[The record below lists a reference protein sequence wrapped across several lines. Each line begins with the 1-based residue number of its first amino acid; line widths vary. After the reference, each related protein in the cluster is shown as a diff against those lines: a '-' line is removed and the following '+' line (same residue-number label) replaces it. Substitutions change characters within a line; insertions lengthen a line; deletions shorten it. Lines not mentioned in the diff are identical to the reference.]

1 MQAEKE
7 LSTLCDTELR
17 DKLRELKVYEIL
29 NAEKANPHFLE
40 LAKKSTTI
48 NENLS
53 DISDAEG
60 NVLATPEKLN
70 EYITG
75 FYSSLY
81 RTDAAVQG
89 EIDDFL
95 GPDIRQHP
103 LVRGSILTAEER
115 ENLDR
120 DLNILEL
127 DNSLEHANLKS
138 APGADGYSY
147 GFIKKF
153 WHIYRT
159 AFQLCKK
166 WAG

>member
-1 MQAEKE
+1 M
-7 LSTLCDTELR
+7 
-17 DKLRELKVYEIL
+17 
-29 NAEKANPHFLE
+29 
-40 LAKKSTTI
+40 
-48 NENLS
+48 
-53 DISDAEG
+53 
-60 NVLATPEKLN
+60 
-70 EYITG
+70 
-75 FYSSLY
+75 
-81 RTDAAVQG
+81 QG

-153 WHIYRT
+153 WHIYREPLFDCAKKGLDNQTLPGSFLT
-159 AFQLCKK
+159 AQIKLIPKK
-166 WAG
+166 GDTKKIGNWRPISLLSNFYKIISRAINNRSRKFLIGS

>member
-1 MQAEKE
+1 M
-7 LSTLCDTELR
+7 
-17 DKLRELKVYEIL
+17 
-29 NAEKANPHFLE
+29 EKANPHFLE

-70 EYITG
+70 EYITD

-147 GFIKKF
+147 GFFKKF
-153 WHIYRT
+153 WHIENPFST
-159 AFQLCKK
+159 VQKMGWIIKLSQGAFLPHK
-166 WAG
+166 